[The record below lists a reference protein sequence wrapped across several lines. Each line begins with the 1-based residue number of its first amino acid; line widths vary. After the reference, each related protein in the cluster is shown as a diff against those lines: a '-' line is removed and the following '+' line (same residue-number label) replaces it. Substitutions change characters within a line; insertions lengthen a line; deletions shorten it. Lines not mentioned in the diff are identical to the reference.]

1 MASGIKILEEREGGG
16 ATAEKGDT
24 VSFEC
29 AGYLSRGDCIHE
41 RRLETATLGQR
52 EIIAG
57 IERSLIGMREGGY
70 RKVRISPHLAYGKSG
85 VTDRIPPNAVLTYD
99 LTLVSVQKD
108 S

>member
-1 MASGIKILEEREGGG
+1 MLSGIKILEEREGTG
-16 ATAEKGDT
+16 AVAEKGDT

-29 AGYLSRGDCIHE
+29 AGYLSRGDCIQE
-41 RRLETATLGQR
+41 RRLETATLGKR

-57 IERSLIGMREGGY
+57 IERSLIGMREGSY

-85 VTDRIPPNAVLTYD
+85 VKDRIPPNAVLTYEI
-99 LTLVSVQKD
+99 TLVSVQKD